1 MFSFLVKKLLEN
13 LKTVNNQNQ
22 IVFREVRRITLVSTL
37 NVQTLDPFIISKM
50 NNISNEL
57 KVGSWHCVK
66 KVLLQN
72 FTICTFP
79 SLCWQLPINLC
90 AAQKK
95 ECAEPYHDD
104 QAFYL
109 RNTHQRRFKSSL
121 KHQWWSFYSKIVNG
135 FQSLSISTKEHHL
148 RYQKKFVKQLLPA
161 SAVLQSYSWSS
172 VKEKSATKSIRGKEK
187 QHFRFSIAQRRSFH
201 KADTQTK
208 ICWG

>member
-1 MFSFLVKKLLEN
+1 M
-13 LKTVNNQNQ
+13 
-22 IVFREVRRITLVSTL
+22 
-37 NVQTLDPFIISKM
+37 
-50 NNISNEL
+50 
-57 KVGSWHCVK
+57 
-66 KVLLQN
+66 
-72 FTICTFP
+72 TIRP
-79 SLCWQLPINLC
+79 
-90 AAQKK
+90 
-95 ECAEPYHDD
+95 
-104 QAFYL
+104 FYL

-208 ICWG
+208 SAGVKQIFWTNSSFIKQSKQVFSFPFTARDRLQISLNHRFSYQTIMSWRSFMKNILSAIH